1 MEYNEYRGVRGL
13 VLAEVTKDDSSGYT
27 TGEWEELS
35 GVQAIAVA
43 KNENSETH
51 YYDNLAAIVV
61 DAEGADELTLTVS
74 ILANKTRAKI
84 DGVEYDET
92 QDMIVNT
99 PKRKKYFALGYI
111 GEKTDGTEEFN
122 ILYKGKFSGG
132 GETHNT
138 KDDGTE
144 TTNVEYTFTAVHTTA
159 KIYTVSGSGVT
170 AVKRPAKSVKVP
182 ASTKV
187 TEVAVFG
194 TFTAGVSTGDVLTPD
209 EIKALTASA

>member
-13 VLAEVTKDDSSGYT
+13 VIAEVTKDDSSGYT
-27 TGEWEELS
+27 AEEWEELS
-35 GVQAIAVA
+35 GVQSVAVA
-43 KNENSETH
+43 KNESSETH

-84 DGVEYDET
+84 DGVEYDQT

-99 PKRKKYFALGYI
+99 PKKRKYFALGYI

-144 TTNVEYTFTAVHTTA
+144 ATNVEYTFTAVHTTA
-159 KIYTVSGSGVT
+159 KIYSGKS
-170 AVKRPAKSVKVP
+170 AKSVKVP

-187 TEVAVFG
+187 TESTIFG
-194 TFTAGVSTGDVLTPD
+194 TFTAGVSTLDPLTPD
-209 EIKALTASA
+209 EIKALT